1 MQETKNKRKTLFF
14 LVRFRGLDMLFSQ
27 IEIYNCG
34 LRTAMN
40 YMKDYLQTGN
50 KDSLQI
56 YNKVF
61 NNL

>member
-1 MQETKNKRKTLFF
+1 
-14 LVRFRGLDMLFSQ
+14 MLFSQ

-34 LRTAMN
+34 LRAALN

-56 YNKVF
+56 YDKVF